1 MAKKT
6 RARKERIADMDR
18 EILDV
23 QGAATLL
30 GVSKTTIYKLAQQG
44 SLPAARVG
52 KEWRFARKN
61 LIDWISLGGT
71 NSSKDQLTALL
82 KSSTVRAR
90 K

>member
-1 MAKKT
+1 MAKRT
-6 RARKERIADMDR
+6 RTREDRIAEMDR

-30 GVSKTTIYKLAQQG
+30 GVSKTTIYKLAQAG

-52 KEWRFARKN
+52 KEWRFSRRN
-61 LIDWISLGGT
+61 LIEWISLGGT
-71 NSSKDQLTALL
+71 NASRDSLAALF
-82 KSSTVRAR
+82 KSSNVRAR